1 MTQIAN
7 QHSEASV
14 DATAGSGDLVGQT
27 AVVTG
32 AASGIGQSMLKALLA
47 EGASVLAA
55 DISPERLG
63 ELKADERVQTI
74 VVDLTRADDV
84 YATVDR
90 AIELWGRIDILC
102 NNAGVPDRFAG
113 VDECSDHEWDF
124 GLALHLTAP
133 FLASRRALPHMLAAG
148 HGMIFNTVSTAGI
161 TGGNG
166 GASYTASKH
175 GLVGLSRSIAAMY
188 GTDGIRS
195 VAICPGAVDT
205 GATEIM
211 KRRRASGEL
220 SVRSER
226 TRARTAQAFIRRSQP
241 TEFGALVAFLATGG
255 ADLLNGAVLTANSG
269 YSAH

>member
-1 MTQIAN
+1 MTCSQRLA
-7 QHSEASV
+7 
-14 DATAGSGDLVGQT
+14 GQT
-27 AVVTG
+27 AIVTG
-32 AASGIGQSMLKALLA
+32 AVSGIGRAMLDALVA

-55 DISPERLG
+55 DISAERLA
-63 ELKADERVQTI
+63 ELDGSERVETI
-74 VVDLTRADDV
+74 AVDLTRADDV
-84 YATVDR
+84 HATVDR
-90 AIELWGRIDILC
+90 AIELWGRIDVLC

-113 VDECSDHEWDF
+113 VEECTDDEWGF

-148 HGMIFNTVSTAGI
+148 RGMIFNTVSTAGI

-188 GTDGIRS
+188 GTDGIRC

-211 KRRRASGEL
+211 KRRRADGEV
-220 SVRSER
+220 SERSEA
-226 TRARTAQAFIRRSQP
+226 TRARTFQAFIRRAQP
-241 TEFGALVAFLATGG
+241 AEFGALVAFLAGGG